1 MVKLKRLL
9 VMSKSYKPRLRSFE
23 EASNQRHILDED
35 RFLYIKDG
43 HEPKYRINI
52 IGTGTMGQEHM
63 YVTALLGEAQV
74 HGIYDEETHSLD
86 IAENEYAGYSS
97 NKLFSYND
105 LKSACNDPDVDA
117 LFICTP
123 NYTHLDVLK
132 VAMKSKKPIFLEKPM
147 ATTIE
152 DASEIVR
159 LVDGYPSFIQI
170 GLQYR
175 YKAQYV
181 EAIHEALERKTI
193 GDLKTISISEH
204 RPPFLDKVKQ
214 WNKFSRYSGGTLIEK
229 CCHYFDLINLFAQSQ
244 PKSIYAS
251 GGKAFNFID
260 FSYNGKNSDIDD
272 HAFVVIE
279 YQNGI
284 KANFTLNM
292 FCPDFSEELILC
304 AEKGRIISSEKYS
317 PKNDGY
323 SNARI
328 QIELGED
335 GSSRDSMVSYPSEI
349 EKSGH
354 HGATFF
360 EHIELIKK
368 LNGEPSNSAS
378 VIEGL
383 WSVVIAGVAQKSIE
397 TGSQIDVND
406 YLEKKKLSWIVNYKN
421 N

>member
-86 IAENEYAGYSS
+86 IAENEYARYSS
-97 NKLFSYND
+97 KKLFRYND

-132 VAMKSKKPIFLEKPM
+132 VAMESKKPIFLEKPM

-244 PKSIYAS
+244 PKNIYAS

-292 FCPDFSEELILC
+292 FCPDFNEELILC

-368 LNGEPSNSAS
+368 LNGEPSNSAT

-383 WSVVIAGVAQKSIE
+383 WSVVIAGAAQKSIE
-397 TGSQIDVND
+397 TGSQIDVD
-406 YLEKKKLSWIVNYKN
+406 DFLKKKKLSWTINFKN

>member
-86 IAENEYAGYSS
+86 IAENEYARYSS
-97 NKLFSYND
+97 KKLFRYND

-132 VAMKSKKPIFLEKPM
+132 VAMESKKPIFLEKPM

-368 LNGEPSNSAS
+368 LNGEPSNSAT

-383 WSVVIAGVAQKSIE
+383 WSVVIAGAAQKSIE
-397 TGSQIDVND
+397 TGSQIDVD
-406 YLEKKKLSWIVNYKN
+406 DFLKKKKLSWTINFKN

>member
-1 MVKLKRLL
+1 MVKLKSFL

-23 EASNQRHILDED
+23 EASNQRHIIDED
-35 RFLYIKDG
+35 RFLYKKEG
-43 HEPKYRINI
+43 HKPKYRINI

-74 HGIYDEETHSLD
+74 HGIYDEEKHSLD
-86 IAENEYAGYSS
+86 IAENEYTRYSS
-97 NKLFSYND
+97 KKLLRYND

-132 VAMKSKKPIFLEKPM
+132 VAMESKKPIFIEKPM

-159 LVDGYPSFIQI
+159 LADGYPSFIQI

-181 EAIHEALERKTI
+181 ETIHEVLERKTI
-193 GDLKTISISEH
+193 GDLKTISMSEY

-229 CCHYFDLINLFAQSQ
+229 CCHYFDLINLFAKSY
-244 PKSIYAS
+244 PKNIYAS
-251 GGKAFNFID
+251 GGRALNFID
-260 FSYNGKNSDIDD
+260 FAYNGENSDIDD
-272 HAFVVIE
+272 HAFVIIE

-323 SNARI
+323 SSARI
-328 QIELGED
+328 QIELGEE

-368 LNGEPSNSAS
+368 LNGDRSNSAT

-383 WSVVIAGVAQKSIE
+383 WSVVIAGAAQKSIE
-397 TGSQIDVND
+397 TGSQIDVD
-406 YLEKKKLSWIVNYKN
+406 DFLEKKKLSWIINYKN

>member
-1 MVKLKRLL
+1 
-9 VMSKSYKPRLRSFE
+9 MSKSFKPRLRNFE
-23 EASNQRHILDED
+23 GASNQRHILDRD
-35 RFLYIKDG
+35 RFLYKKES
-43 HEPKYRINI
+43 HKPKYRINI

-86 IAENEYAGYSS
+86 IAENEYERYSS
-97 NKLFSYND
+97 KKLLRYND
-105 LKSACNDPDVDA
+105 LKSACKDPDVDA

-123 NYTHLDVLK
+123 NHTHLNVLK
-132 VAMKSKKPIFLEKPM
+132 VAMESNKPIFLEKPM

-152 DASEIVR
+152 DASEILR
-159 LVDGYPSFIQI
+159 LADGYPSFIQI

-181 EAIHEALERKTI
+181 ETIHEVLERKTI
-193 GDLKTISISEH
+193 GDLKTISMSEY

-317 PKNDGY
+317 PKNNGY

-368 LNGEPSNSAS
+368 LNGEPSNSAT

-383 WSVVIAGVAQKSIE
+383 WSVVIAGAAQKSIE
-397 TGSQIDVND
+397 TGSQIDVD
-406 YLEKKKLSWIVNYKN
+406 DFLKKKKLSWAINFKN

>member
-9 VMSKSYKPRLRSFE
+9 VMSKSYKPRLRNFE
-23 EASNQRHILDED
+23 GASNQRHILDRD
-35 RFLYIKDG
+35 RFLYKKES
-43 HEPKYRINI
+43 HKPKYRINI

-63 YVTALLGEAQV
+63 YVTAMLSEAQV

-86 IAENEYAGYSS
+86 IAENEYARYSS
-97 NKLFSYND
+97 KKLFRYND

-132 VAMKSKKPIFLEKPM
+132 VAMESKKPIFLEKPM

-193 GDLKTISISEH
+193 GDLKTISISEY

-368 LNGEPSNSAS
+368 LNGEPSNSAT

-383 WSVVIAGVAQKSIE
+383 WSVVIAGAAQKSIE
-397 TGSQIDVND
+397 TGSQIDVD
-406 YLEKKKLSWIVNYKN
+406 DFLKKKKLSWTINFKN

>member
-1 MVKLKRLL
+1 
-9 VMSKSYKPRLRSFE
+9 MSKSYKPRLRNFE
-23 EASNQRHILDED
+23 GASNQRHILDRD
-35 RFLYIKDG
+35 RFLYKKEIHK
-43 HEPKYRINI
+43 PKYRINI

-86 IAENEYAGYSS
+86 IAENEYERYSS
-97 NKLFSYND
+97 KKLLRYND
-105 LKSACNDPDVDA
+105 LKSVCKDPDVDA

-123 NYTHLDVLK
+123 NHTHLNVLK
-132 VAMKSKKPIFLEKPM
+132 VAMESNKPIFLEKPM

-152 DASEIVR
+152 DASEILR
-159 LVDGYPSFIQI
+159 LADGYPSFIQI

-181 EAIHEALERKTI
+181 ETIHEVLERKTI
-193 GDLKTISISEH
+193 GDLKTISMSEY

-229 CCHYFDLINLFAQSQ
+229 CCHYFDLINLFAQSY

-251 GGKAFNFID
+251 GGRAFNFID
-260 FSYNGKNSDIDD
+260 FAYNGENSDIDD
-272 HAFVVIE
+272 HAFVIIE

-323 SNARI
+323 SSSRI
-328 QIELGED
+328 QIELGEE

-368 LNGEPSNSAS
+368 LNGEPSNSAT

-383 WSVVIAGVAQKSIE
+383 WSVVIAGAAQKSIE
-397 TGSQIDVND
+397 TGSQIDVD
-406 YLEKKKLSWIVNYKN
+406 HYLEKKKLSWIIIHKN

>member
-86 IAENEYAGYSS
+86 IAENEYARYSS
-97 NKLFSYND
+97 KKLFRYND

-132 VAMKSKKPIFLEKPM
+132 VAMVSKKPIFLEKPM

-152 DASEIVR
+152 DASKIVR

-317 PKNDGY
+317 PKNNGY

-368 LNGEPSNSAS
+368 LNGEPSNSAT

-383 WSVVIAGVAQKSIE
+383 WSVVIAGAAHKSIE
-397 TGSQIDVND
+397 TGSQIDVD
-406 YLEKKKLSWIVNYKN
+406 DFLKKKKLSWTINFKN

>member
-74 HGIYDEETHSLD
+74 HGIYDEETHSID
-86 IAENEYAGYSS
+86 IAENEYARYSS
-97 NKLFSYND
+97 KKLFRYND

-132 VAMKSKKPIFLEKPM
+132 VAMESKKPIFLEKPM

-152 DASEIVR
+152 DASEIAR
-159 LVDGYPSFIQI
+159 LVNGYPSFIQI

-292 FCPDFSEELILC
+292 FCPDFNEELILC

-368 LNGEPSNSAS
+368 LNGEPSNSAT

-383 WSVVIAGVAQKSIE
+383 WSVVIAGAAQKSIE
-397 TGSQIDVND
+397 TGSQIDVD
-406 YLEKKKLSWIVNYKN
+406 DFLKKKKLSWTINFKN

>member
-1 MVKLKRLL
+1 MIKLKRLL

-86 IAENEYAGYSS
+86 IAEKEYARYSS
-97 NKLFSYND
+97 KKLFRYND

-214 WNKFSRYSGGTLIEK
+214 WNKFSKYSGGTLIEK
-229 CCHYFDLINLFAQSQ
+229 CCHYFDLINLFV
-244 PKSIYAS
+244 K
-251 GGKAFNFID
+251 NFK
-260 FSYNGKNSDIDD
+260 F
-272 HAFVVIE
+272 
-279 YQNGI
+279 
-284 KANFTLNM
+284 
-292 FCPDFSEELILC
+292 
-304 AEKGRIISSEKYS
+304 
-317 PKNDGY
+317 
-323 SNARI
+323 
-328 QIELGED
+328 
-335 GSSRDSMVSYPSEI
+335 
-349 EKSGH
+349 
-354 HGATFF
+354 
-360 EHIELIKK
+360 
-368 LNGEPSNSAS
+368 
-378 VIEGL
+378 
-383 WSVVIAGVAQKSIE
+383 
-397 TGSQIDVND
+397 
-406 YLEKKKLSWIVNYKN
+406 
-421 N
+421 

>member
-1 MVKLKRLL
+1 MVKLKRIL

-23 EASNQRHILDED
+23 EASNQRHILDKD

-86 IAENEYAGYSS
+86 IAENEYARYSS
-97 NKLFSYND
+97 KKLFRYND

-132 VAMKSKKPIFLEKPM
+132 VAMESKKPIFLEKPM

-368 LNGEPSNSAS
+368 LNGEPSNSAT

-383 WSVVIAGVAQKSIE
+383 WSVVIAGAAQKSIE
-397 TGSQIDVND
+397 TGSQIDVD
-406 YLEKKKLSWIVNYKN
+406 DFLKKKKLSWTINFKN

>member
-1 MVKLKRLL
+1 MVKFKRLL

-86 IAENEYAGYSS
+86 IAENEYARYSS
-97 NKLFSYND
+97 KKLFRYND

-132 VAMKSKKPIFLEKPM
+132 VAMESKKPIFLEKPM

-152 DASEIVR
+152 DASKIVR

-368 LNGEPSNSAS
+368 LNGEPSNSAT

-383 WSVVIAGVAQKSIE
+383 WSVVIAGAAQNSIE
-397 TGSQIDVND
+397 TGSQIDVD
-406 YLEKKKLSWIVNYKN
+406 DFLKKKKLSWKINFKN

>member
-1 MVKLKRLL
+1 MVKLKRIL

-86 IAENEYAGYSS
+86 IAENEYARYSS
-97 NKLFSYND
+97 KKLFRYND
-105 LKSACNDPDVDA
+105 LKSACNDPDIDA

-132 VAMKSKKPIFLEKPM
+132 VAMESKKPIFLEKPM

-368 LNGEPSNSAS
+368 LNGEPSNSAT

-383 WSVVIAGVAQKSIE
+383 WSVVIAGAAQKSIE
-397 TGSQIDVND
+397 TGSQIDVD
-406 YLEKKKLSWIVNYKN
+406 DFLKKKKLSWTINFKN

>member
-86 IAENEYAGYSS
+86 IAENEYARYSS
-97 NKLFSYND
+97 KKLFRYND

-317 PKNDGY
+317 PKNNGY

>member
-86 IAENEYAGYSS
+86 IAENEYARYSS
-97 NKLFSYND
+97 KKLFRYND

-132 VAMKSKKPIFLEKPM
+132 VAMESKKPIFLEKPM

-159 LVDGYPSFIQI
+159 LVDGYPSFIQV

-181 EAIHEALERKTI
+181 EAIHEALDRKTI

-292 FCPDFSEELILC
+292 FCPDFNEELILC

-368 LNGEPSNSAS
+368 LNGEPSNSAT

-406 YLEKKKLSWIVNYKN
+406 YLEKKKLSWIINFKN

>member
-1 MVKLKRLL
+1 
-9 VMSKSYKPRLRSFE
+9 
-23 EASNQRHILDED
+23 
-35 RFLYIKDG
+35 
-43 HEPKYRINI
+43 
-52 IGTGTMGQEHM
+52 
-63 YVTALLGEAQV
+63 
-74 HGIYDEETHSLD
+74 
-86 IAENEYAGYSS
+86 
-97 NKLFSYND
+97 
-105 LKSACNDPDVDA
+105 
-117 LFICTP
+117 
-123 NYTHLDVLK
+123 
-132 VAMKSKKPIFLEKPM
+132 M

-204 RPPFLDKVKQ
+204 RPPFLDKVNQ

-229 CCHYFDLINLFAQSQ
+229 CSHYFDLINLFAQSH
-244 PKSIYAS
+244 PKSIYDS
-251 GGKAFNFID
+251 GGRAFNFID

-292 FCPDFSEELILC
+292 FCPDFNEELILC

-317 PKNDGY
+317 PKNDGC
-323 SNARI
+323 SSARI
-328 QIELGED
+328 QIELGEE

-368 LNGEPSNSAS
+368 LNGEPSNSAT

-383 WSVVIAGVAQKSIE
+383 WSVVIAGAAQKSIE
-397 TGSQIDVND
+397 TGSQIDVD
-406 YLEKKKLSWIVNYKN
+406 DFLKKKKLSWTINFKN

>member
-1 MVKLKRLL
+1 MVKLKSFL

-23 EASNQRHILDED
+23 EASNQRHILDKD
-35 RFLYIKDG
+35 RFLYKKEG
-43 HEPKYRINI
+43 HKPKYRINI

-63 YVTALLGEAQV
+63 YVTAMLSEAQV

-86 IAENEYAGYSS
+86 IAENEYARYSH
-97 NKLFSYND
+97 NKLFRYND

-123 NYTHLDVLK
+123 NHTHLNVLK
-132 VAMKSKKPIFLEKPM
+132 VAIQSKKPIFLEKPM

-152 DASEIVR
+152 DASEIAR
-159 LVDGYPSFIQI
+159 LAGDYPSFIQI

-193 GDLKTISISEH
+193 GDLKTISISEY

-229 CCHYFDLINLFAQSQ
+229 CCHYFDLINLFAQSY
-244 PKSIYAS
+244 PKNIYAS
-251 GGKAFNFID
+251 GGRALNFID
-260 FSYNGKNSDIDD
+260 FAYNGENSDIDD
-272 HAFVVIE
+272 HAFVIIE

-292 FCPDFSEELILC
+292 FCPDFSEKLILC

-317 PKNDGY
+317 SKNDGY
-323 SNARI
+323 SSSRI
-328 QIELGED
+328 QIEVGEE

-368 LNGEPSNSAS
+368 LNGEPSNSAT

-383 WSVVIAGVAQKSIE
+383 WSVVIAGAAQNSIE
-397 TGSQIDVND
+397 TGSQIDVD
-406 YLEKKKLSWIVNYKN
+406 DFLKKKKLSWAINFKN

>member
-86 IAENEYAGYSS
+86 IAENEYARYSS
-97 NKLFSYND
+97 KKLFRYND

-132 VAMKSKKPIFLEKPM
+132 VAMESKKPIFLEKPM

-368 LNGEPSNSAS
+368 LNGEPSNSAT

-383 WSVVIAGVAQKSIE
+383 WSVVIAGAAQNSIE
-397 TGSQIDVND
+397 TGSQIDVD
-406 YLEKKKLSWIVNYKN
+406 DFLKKKKLSWTINFKN